1 MQKEAKSSRLGQYDA
16 KSEHSDLNI
25 SEPFRFASFLR
36 PVFDGRYDTFLTLYR
51 PRPFFQG
58 FRQNARQKHV
68 FARSIATRQ
77 SELLPDRLLLHCIHR
92 NDVLPGKGSIRQQI
106 TTIAA
111 AELGIKEAT
120 GKNDGKRVEQY
131 LRYTNLGKGHQWCA
145 AFVSWCY
152 GQAGLTQPRN
162 PWSPALFPNARTYW
176 KRGKFANLKI
186 REFAIADVFGIYSS
200 SAKRINHVGLIKER
214 DNKYLITIEGN
225 SNNRV
230 ESRRRHLS
238 TIYALADWITENQNL
253 H

>member
-1 MQKEAKSSRLGQYDA
+1 M
-16 KSEHSDLNI
+16 
-25 SEPFRFASFLR
+25 
-36 PVFDGRYDTFLTLYR
+36 
-51 PRPFFQG
+51 
-58 FRQNARQKHV
+58 
-68 FARSIATRQ
+68 
-77 SELLPDRLLLHCIHR
+77 
-92 NDVLPGKGSIRQQI
+92 
-106 TTIAA
+106 TTIAT

-120 GKNDGKRVEQY
+120 GNNDGKRVEQY

-176 KRGKFANLKI
+176 KRGKFANLQI

-253 H
+253 N